1 MPWLL
6 AADTLRSD
14 DPDLE
19 AAAAVAASPNA
30 NLETAAQPHRIT
42 GSFLDPTHESA
53 FTAQLFR
60 MAYPTHVL
68 LMALVLAVLTWNAL
82 VQPYT
87 YMRTYWAVLVVCVA
101 VGLAFRVLLHC
112 TGTHDP
118 VRSQWMGSWAW
129 IVLIALSFTV
139 DMVSYMMLAP
149 AATCAAFLQA
159 KYMVPF
165 GMLLLVL
172 ISGTHGLGFACKFA
186 LTALILSDGTLG
198 ISACHDSELDLSW
211 IVCTMGVIV
220 LGSATTHTAELY
232 LRRSYAEK
240 VLEQQ
245 GRSED
250 AEVALD
256 IIYEAAAAATAE
268 LSAEVAAEVMW
279 RTYFTHTF
287 ARRS

>member
-1 MPWLL
+1 M
-6 AADTLRSD
+6 
-14 DPDLE
+14 
-19 AAAAVAASPNA
+19 
-30 NLETAAQPHRIT
+30 HRIT
-42 GSFLDPTHESA
+42 GAFADPTHESA
-53 FTAQLFR
+53 FTAQLYR
-60 MAYPTHVL
+60 MAYPTHIL

-82 VQPYT
+82 VQPYM
-87 YMRTYWAVLVVCVA
+87 YMRTYWAVLVLCVA
-101 VGLAFRVLLHC
+101 VGLAFRVLLHR
-112 TGTHDP
+112 TRDP
-118 VRSQWMGSWAW
+118 VQGQWMGSWAW
-129 IVLIALSFTV
+129 TGVIALSFTV

-172 ISGTHGLGFACKFA
+172 ISGSHGLGFARKFA
-186 LTALILSDGTLG
+186 LTTLILSDGTLG
-198 ISACHDSELDLSW
+198 ISACHDPELDLSW

-220 LGSATTHTAELY
+220 LGSATTHMAELY

-256 IIYEAAAAATAE
+256 IIYEAAAAASAE

>member
-14 DPDLE
+14 GPDLE
-19 AAAAVAASPNA
+19 APAQPAAANM
-30 NLETAAQPHRIT
+30 HRIT
-42 GSFLDPTHESA
+42 GAFTDPTHESA

-60 MAYPTHVL
+60 MAYPTHIL

-82 VQPYT
+82 VQPYM

-101 VGLAFRVLLHC
+101 VGLAFRVLLHR
-112 TGTHDP
+112 TRDP
-118 VRSQWMGSWAW
+118 VQSQWMGSWAW
-129 IVLIALSFTV
+129 TVLIALSFTV
-139 DMVSYMMLAP
+139 DMVSYIVLAP

>member
-1 MPWLL
+1 MSRLL
-6 AADTLRSD
+6 AANALRSD
-14 DPDLE
+14 DP
-19 AAAAVAASPNA
+19 AAAAASPNA
-30 NLETAAQPHRIT
+30 NLEAANMYRIT
-42 GSFLDPTHESA
+42 GTFADPTHETA
-53 FTAQLFR
+53 FAAQLFR
-60 MAYPTHVL
+60 MAYPSHVL
-68 LMALVLAVLTWNAL
+68 LMALVLAVFTWNA
-82 VQPYT
+82 VVEPD
-87 YMRTYWAVLVVCVA
+87 MRSYWAGLVLCVVA
-101 VGLAFRVLLHC
+101 PGLTCRVLLHR

-129 IVLIALSFTV
+129 IVLIVLGIAF
-139 DMVSYMMLAP
+139 DMVNFMVAP
-149 AATCAAFLQA
+149 AATCAAFLQG
-159 KYMVPF
+159 KYMFPF
-165 GMLLLVL
+165 VMLLYVL
-172 ISGTHGLGFACKFA
+172 INGTHGLGFACKFTLMTIV
-186 LTALILSDGTLG
+186 LTDYIVG
-198 ISACHDSELDLSW
+198 IAACHDPELDPSW
-211 IVCTMGVIV
+211 FTCTMGVIV

-256 IIYEAAAAATAE
+256 IIYEAAAAASAE